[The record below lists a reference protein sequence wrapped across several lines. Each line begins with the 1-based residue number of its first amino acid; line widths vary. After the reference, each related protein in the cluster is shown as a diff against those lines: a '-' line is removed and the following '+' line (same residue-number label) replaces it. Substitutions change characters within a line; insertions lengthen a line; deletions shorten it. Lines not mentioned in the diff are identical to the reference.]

1 MHRGGLRCR
10 FPYPK
15 VQSVFKTVPKA
26 ALVNPPLPHY
36 IAMLMRTELMG
47 SRIWGTRTPNTTVT
61 VLYVTY
67 YTTYPILVVPPR
79 LELGFL
85 V

>member
-36 IAMLMRTELMG
+36 IAMLMRTELIG
-47 SRIWGTRTPNTTVT
+47 
-61 VLYVTY
+61 
-67 YTTYPILVVPPR
+67 
-79 LELGFL
+79 
-85 V
+85 